1 MEVSASGMALA
12 LALSL
17 LLHAGVWQYWGS
29 TPSRYSAATA
39 RQPAEQS
46 SSAPP
51 RSWLSHVVRRLLT
64 ENPGVQAYWLTN
76 EIHSLSAATHK

>member
-17 LLHAGVWQYWGS
+17 LLHAGVWHWGS
-29 TPSRYSAATA
+29 TLRFLAAVH
-39 RQPAEQS
+39 QPGEHS

-51 RSWLSHVVRRLLT
+51 RSWAWHVVRRLLT

-76 EIHSLSAATHK
+76 EIHSLQAATSR